1 MLFLFAFSYFIQKF
15 IRATL
20 EVSIQF
26 GLAGAKL
33 IIFYDTHKKI
43 IYFFSFFIIKNK
55 KAHVNRNE
63 RFLFALSELLYN
75 LKT

>member
-1 MLFLFAFSYFIQKF
+1 MLFLFASSYFIQKF
-15 IRATL
+15 IRATF

-43 IYFFSFFIIKNK
+43 IYFFIIKNK
-55 KAHVNRNE
+55 KAHVNHNE
-63 RFLFALSELLYN
+63 RFLFALSI
-75 LKT
+75 